1 MTNVMRMEMWPSPFP
16 QDNER
21 RLPLDPTRIRC
32 ARETAG
38 LSKVELAR
46 LLSVDPRTVTNYE
59 TEGAP
64 QSKIT
69 ALAESLG
76 VMPSFF
82 TVHPSDPAIEDL
94 AETQVWFRSM
104 RKSTARQ
111 RKSAVGHGKSAL
123 LLFHWIENHFKLP
136 HNDLPME
143 DTAQMPPRSS
153 ALMLRGDW
161 GYGENPL
168 PGMISLAES
177 HGIRV
182 FSLPSVGKEVDAF
195 SFVFAGQPYIAVD
208 AHKTPERV
216 RFDIA
221 HEIGHLVMH
230 EASMSELDAGT
241 RDIEKEAHDFA
252 SNLLMPERRVRALI
266 PHHAVIDDIF
276 KAKKYFGV
284 AAMAMAYRA
293 HALERLTDW
302 EYRSMCSQLTSMGYR
317 TAEPEGIGAE
327 KSQVFDFVVNTNHAK
342 GVSVNTVSEETGLT
356 SQELHGLSFGNFM
369 TVTSGGG
376 RATGGDVANKPKLVL
391 HVNKNFPA
399 GEGQ

>member
-1 MTNVMRMEMWPSPFP
+1 MTNVMRMEMWTSPFP
-16 QDNER
+16 QDDEQC
-21 RLPLDPTRIRC
+21 LSLDPMRIRC

-38 LSKVELAR
+38 FSKVQLAH
-46 LLSVDPRTVTNYE
+46 LLSVNPRTITNYE
-59 TEGAP
+59 TYGAP
-64 QSKIT
+64 QAKIN
-69 ALAESLG
+69 ALAELLG

-82 TVHPSDPAIEDL
+82 TVHPSDPAIEDFSE
-94 AETQVWFRSM
+94 AQVWFRSM
-104 RKSTARQ
+104 RKSTAKQ

-123 LLFHWIENHFKLP
+123 LLFHWIENHFSLP
-136 HNDLPME
+136 HNDFPME

-153 ALMLRGDW
+153 ALALRGDW

-168 PGMISLAES
+168 PNMISLAES

-208 AHKTPERV
+208 ANKTPERV

-221 HEIGHLVMH
+221 HEIGHLMMH
-230 EASMSELDAGT
+230 EASMSELNVDT
-241 RDIEKEAHDFA
+241 RDIEKEAQEFA
-252 SNLLMPERRVRALI
+252 SNLLMPERRVKALI
-266 PHHAVIDDIF
+266 SRHAVIDDIF

-293 HALERLTDW
+293 HALGRLTDW

-317 TAEPEGIGAE
+317 MAEPEGIGAE
-327 KSQVFDFVVNTNHAK
+327 KSQVFAFVVSANRAK

-356 SQELHGLSFGNFM
+356 SQELHALSFGNFM
-369 TVTSGGG
+369 TVTSGGRG
-376 RATGGDVANKPKLVL
+376 MTTETVVNKPKLVL
-391 HVNKNFPA
+391 HVNKNYLA
-399 GEGQ
+399 TD